1 MLFRSGAW
9 VMFFGIFFL
18 TFIGMTIGFDIYFRI
33 TGRKYDGMIGQ
44 YRKQKEEKGE

>member
-1 MLFRSGAW
+1 
-9 VMFFGIFFL
+9 MFFGIFFL
-18 TFIGMTIGFDIYFRI
+18 IFIGMTIGFDIYFRI

>member
-9 VMFFGIFFL
+9 VTFFGMFFL